1 VVRGE
6 MRFRMG
12 KAHRRRPGDVVLVP
26 PGVPHDFANPGDKTA
41 LVRVDIRPALKM
53 EQLFETAV
61 ALAQQGRT
69 MLGGIPKPLDLAVF
83 TRWLQRLALAPLAWL
98 AVRRGHDLVRTSIS
112 DRRAQARQPPSKGA
126 HRDDPFGDQS
136 VLPPCSSPAAW
147 DGQSLNQW
155 GSSPL
160 EPSLDELAAV
170 ALDVA
175 PAHVRPFH
183 AMGEKCSP
191 QLTGSFLRLESSK
204 LQEMPAQRPS

>member
-1 VVRGE
+1 
-6 MRFRMG
+6 
-12 KAHRRRPGDVVLVP
+12 VP

-83 TRWLQRLALAPLAWL
+83 TREFEHEVQKALPPRWLQRLALAPLAWL

-160 EPSLDELAAV
+160 EPSLDELAA
-170 ALDVA
+170 AWPWMWPQHMSD
-175 PAHVRPFH
+175 PFT
-183 AMGEKCSP
+183 
-191 QLTGSFLRLESSK
+191 Q
-204 LQEMPAQRPS
+204 

>member
-69 MLGGIPKPLDLAVF
+69 MLGGIPKPLDLALF
-83 TRWLQRLALAPLAWL
+83 TREFEHEVQKAFRPACSSASRSHRLPGSPSAAATISSGRASAA
-98 AVRRGHDLVRTSIS
+98 AVRRQG
-112 DRRAQARQPPSKGA
+112 QPPSKGA
-126 HRDDPFGDQS
+126 HRDDPVRRPARTPA
-136 VLPPCSSPAAW
+136 VL
-147 DGQSLNQW
+147 
-155 GSSPL
+155 
-160 EPSLDELAAV
+160 LARCV
-170 ALDVA
+170 
-175 PAHVRPFH
+175 
-183 AMGEKCSP
+183 GWSIP
-191 QLTGSFLRLESSK
+191 QPVGFES
-204 LQEMPAQRPS
+204 A